1 MDVVFDLGGVV
12 VAWNP
17 DAIVENSI
25 ADESLRPLARKE
37 IIDHPDW
44 LALDRGAMSVDDA
57 IRRAAERSG
66 LPESLVRTL
75 VESVPP
81 SLIANPETVALMRRV
96 KEAGN
101 RLFVLSNMPH
111 DSMSHLERTYDFWDL
126 FTGAVVSARVG
137 HIKPEPAIY
146 EHLLTTYGLTPETTV
161 FIDDVQANV
170 DAAARFGIRTIRFES
185 VGQCESAL
193 RDLGAL

>member
-17 DAIVENSI
+17 DAIVANAVS
-25 ADESLRPLARKE
+25 DETLRPIARRE

-44 LALDRGAMSVDDA
+44 LSLDRGALSVDDV
-57 IRRAAERSG
+57 IRRATERSG
-66 LPESLVRTL
+66 LAESVVRAL

-81 SLIANPETVALMRRV
+81 SLIANPDTVALMRRV

-111 DSMSHLERTYDFWDL
+111 DSMNHLERTYDFWDL

-137 HIKPEPAIY
+137 HVKPEPAIF
-146 EHLLTTYGLTPETTV
+146 EHLLTTYDLDPARTV

-170 DAAARFGIRTIRFES
+170 DAAATFGIRTIRFLS
-185 VGQCESAL
+185 VPQCEAAL
-193 RDLGAL
+193 REMRVL